1 MRPGRAAS
9 AVGGHLRQPHRPA
22 EHAADP
28 HRRPGHRPCL
38 DRRPDR
44 NGGPGPGAHEQAGPP
59 TRPQTH
65 SGGTALMWLTWRQF
79 RAQAIVAAAGFA
91 AMAIALAVSGVQ
103 LADRFS
109 ASGMVGCQPRGS
121 CEQLANNF
129 LGALKGS
136 GYQVVFIIAVG
147 LIYAGARADRAFLG
161 STPDHTRDR

>member
-1 MRPGRAAS
+1 M
-9 AVGGHLRQPHRPA
+9 
-22 EHAADP
+22 
-28 HRRPGHRPCL
+28 
-38 DRRPDR
+38 
-44 NGGPGPGAHEQAGPP
+44 
-59 TRPQTH
+59 
-65 SGGTALMWLTWRQF
+65 MWLTWRQF

-109 ASGMVGCQPRGS
+109 ASGIVGCQPRGG

-147 LIYAGARADRAFLG
+147 LIYAVPGLIGLFWGAPLI
-161 STPDHTRDR
+161 TREIETGTFRLAWTQSVTRTRWLAVKIGLPKWLLICG